1 MTKAQ
6 LWVIAGPNG
15 AGKSTL
21 ISQRFQGRLPFVN
34 PDDIAR
40 QLAPT
45 DFDNPRI
52 VIQAGRQAVA
62 ERRAHLLARRSF
74 AIETTLTGNS
84 SLDLIHQAITS
95 DYKINLVFIGLDDV
109 ALSMARV
116 ASRVLAG
123 GHNVPLP
130 RISCEGSLAAW
141 RTCAR
146 PHRTWIG
153 SGFWTTRAKDG
164 GWCCPANK
172 VSPDSCLT
180 RSRSGFPPIF
190 WTACG
195 AIAHPHE
202 RGVSPRI
209 KAALKSPPLKSTP
222 AGSVTTACRSPRR
235 RPR

>member
-123 GHNVPLP
+123 GHNVP
-130 RISCEGSLAAW
+130 
-141 RTCAR
+141 
-146 PHRTWIG
+146 
-153 SGFWTTRAKDG
+153 AKD
-164 GWCCPANK
+164 
-172 VSPDSCLT
+172 LL
-180 RSRSGFPPIF
+180 RRFSRSMANLREASSHVDRLWILDNSR
-190 WTACG
+190 
-195 AIAHPHE
+195 E
-202 RGVSPRI
+202 
-209 KAALKSPPLKSTP
+209 
-222 AGSVTTACRSPRR
+222 RR
-235 RPR
+235 RLVLSSEQGQPRFLSDQIPVWVPADILDRMRRHRAPS

>member
-109 ALSMARV
+109 ALSMARRLPGSCRR
-116 ASRVLAG
+116 AQRACQGSPAKVLSQHG
-123 GHNVPLP
+123 EP
-130 RISCEGSLAAW
+130 
-141 RTCAR
+141 AR
-146 PHRTWIG
+146 G
-153 SGFWTTRAKDG
+153 
-164 GWCCPANK
+164 
-172 VSPDSCLT
+172 L
-180 RSRSGFPPIF
+180 
-190 WTACG
+190 
-195 AIAHPHE
+195 IA
-202 RGVSPRI
+202 RG
-209 KAALKSPPLKSTP
+209 
-222 AGSVTTACRSPRR
+222 
-235 RPR
+235 